1 MSGLTGYL
9 TSSGLDLSYVFLKGT
24 TTTNSG
30 YTLISGGDLS
40 SVFKANTGTLGVAPN
55 TGFKMLNNQDIS
67 TIYEPLIITITIT
80 NPNFTS
86 PSASGSPYYHVKTG
100 TQITGW
106 VITVVSGQ
114 VLVGYGYNSLFNK
127 IQLANYTQYCI
138 IKINGS
144 YITQNIQLEQRNY
157 KLSFWIIG
165 RNAGGAATQF
175 LTSTSLKISV
185 GSTDI
190 LSNYY
195 MNNTSWVNVVVN
207 FSSPAAGTYVLKF
220 ANVNTVA
227 PSGDSCFLI
236 TGIIITNSNS

>member
-1 MSGLTGYL
+1 MTGYL
-9 TSSGLDLSYVFLKGT
+9 TSYGTGLSYVFVRGT
-24 TTTNSG
+24 NAITNSG

-40 SVFKANTGTLGVAPN
+40 SIFKENTGTLGVASN
-55 TGFKMLNNQDIS
+55 TGYLMKNNQDIS

-86 PSASGSPYYHVKTG
+86 PSASASPYYFVKTG
-100 TQITGW
+100 TQLTGW
-106 VITVVSGQ
+106 TITVATGQ
-114 VLVGYGYNSLFNK
+114 VLVGYGYNSPFNLK
-127 IQLANYTQYCI
+127 QLTNYTQYCI

-144 YITQNIQLEQRNY
+144 YITQNINLEQRNY

-165 RNAGGAATQF
+165 RNQGATATQF
-175 LTSTSLKISV
+175 LTSTTLKISV

-207 FSSPAAGTYVLKF
+207 FSSPETGTYVLKF

-227 PSGDSCFLI
+227 PTGDSCFLI
-236 TGIIITNSNS
+236 TGIIITTR